1 MVREINIQIINRCQ
15 LKCKWCARSWLDE
28 ETLKKRENEYM
39 TLMRFTDIVDICHDF
54 GITHYDLT
62 PMMGDLLLD
71 TQLFQKL
78 DYLNSIDC
86 KKFSF
91 TTNLLALPKTVPFI
105 KKLFSYEKLHLGIS
119 VYGHDCKSYKE
130 NTSKDFF
137 NEFITNIQSL
147 FRWYDSNGATIEF
160 FIRYPLKYEDYPE
173 GIFKTAVRL
182 LQRIHKDKIK
192 INEQE
197 MRNVNWGGL
206 IPYGKLNTLLGP
218 IEKRGVCPTAGN
230 GTILHNGDF
239 ALCYMNDAYRT
250 TVIDNV
256 FTHNLEQIYNSPK
269 YKEIILK
276 QARSEYEGIC
286 KICNERWWK
295 YDK

>member
-15 LKCKWCARSWLDE
+15 LKCKWCARSWLDKE
-28 ETLKKRENEYM
+28 ILKQRESEYM
-39 TLMRFTDIVDICHDF
+39 TLIRFTDIVDICHDY

-91 TTNLLALPKTVPFI
+91 TTNLLALPKTMPII
-105 KKLFSYEKLHLGIS
+105 KKLLSYTKLHLGVSI
-119 VYGHDCKSYKE
+119 YGHDCKSYEE
-130 NTSKDFF
+130 NTGKDLFY
-137 NEFITNIQSL
+137 EFSTNMQSL
-147 FRWYDSNGATIEF
+147 FKCYDKDGATLEF
-160 FIRYPLKYEDYPE
+160 FMRYPMKYKDYPD
-173 GIFKTAVRL
+173 GVVKIVLDLFKRL
-182 LQRIHKDKIK
+182 YNVK
-192 INEQE
+192 INESE
-197 MRNVNWGGL
+197 MYNLNWGGL
-206 IPYGKLNTLLGP
+206 IPYGKLDTLLGP

-256 FTHNLEQIYNSPK
+256 FNHDLEQIYNSPK
-269 YKEIILK
+269 YKEIIFK

-286 KICNERWWK
+286 KVCNERWWK
-295 YDK
+295 YGK